1 MRRESDCFADEVAID
16 FPAVNRLVAREREAF
31 LGDAGQGVGVTD
43 IISRQ
48 LCLSSAAACRGAIV
62 PLELSLRETCG
73 RCGGRGEI
81 WAEHCPDCG
90 GTGDWV
96 VPRRFSVPVP
106 PGVTDGTLL
115 HFRVSAPLEAAVR
128 VRVRVAITT

>member
-31 LGDAGQGVGVTD
+31 LGDAGQDAGMSDT
-43 IISRQ
+43 ISRQ
-48 LCLSSAAACRGAIV
+48 LCLSSAEAFHGAII

-73 RCGGRGEI
+73 SCGGRGEI
-81 WAEHCPDCG
+81 WAEDCPDCG

-96 VPRRFSVPVP
+96 VPRRFGVPVP

-115 HFRVSAPLEAAVR
+115 HFRISAPLEAAVR